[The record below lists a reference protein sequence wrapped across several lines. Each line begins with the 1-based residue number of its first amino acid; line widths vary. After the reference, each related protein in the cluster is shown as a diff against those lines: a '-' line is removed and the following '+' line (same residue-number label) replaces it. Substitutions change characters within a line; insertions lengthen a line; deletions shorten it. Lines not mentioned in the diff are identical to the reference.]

1 MKKIVLSLLAVA
13 LFGQTISAQTTAM
26 DFSGV
31 DCSGANVNLFNDL
44 DAGKAVVLFY
54 YMPSCGSCPPE
65 ATKIQT
71 MANAINVNYPGM
83 VKGYAF
89 PFQNSTTCSYSASW
103 VVNNSLPLFQAM
115 DSGATQVAYYG
126 GFGMPT
132 VVLLGGPG
140 HAKLWGTQNF
150 VTADTT
156 TMHDLIIAMLT
167 ANLDES
173 SNELSALSVYPN
185 PANDVLNVN
194 FTLANAGEVSIEL
207 LDLSGKLITSVSKEQ
222 MELGAMQKQLNVAEI
237 VSGSYLLSVSVNGS
251 KSIEKVNIIH

>member
-1 MKKIVLSLLAVA
+1 MNKIVLSLLAVA

-26 DFSGV
+26 NFSGV

-167 ANLDES
+167 ANI
-173 SNELSALSVYPN
+173 NENATELTALNVYPN
-185 PANDVLNVN
+185 PANDMLNVN

-207 LDLSGKLITSVSKEQ
+207 LDLSGKLITSISKEQ

-237 VSGSYLLSVSVNGS
+237 VSGSYLLNISVNGTT
-251 KSIEKVNIIH
+251 KMEKVNIIH